1 MSGESGFQPLTEQAE
16 TIKRESDLQSENV
29 SAPERK
35 DTECCDA
42 VVRQYGD
49 AFWVCCSKCTHK
61 LGKIINVDEFM
72 SQSAFEFQVKCT
84 SCKPPNIVN
93 AKTPVEVLAF
103 NAPQEDPV

>member
-1 MSGESGFQPLTEQAE
+1 MTEQAE
-16 TIKRESDLQSENV
+16 AIKLVRDLQPEQV

-35 DTECCDA
+35 DRECCNA

-84 SCKPPNIVN
+84 SCKMINIVN
-93 AKTPVEVLAF
+93 AKTPVEVPAF
-103 NAPQEDPV
+103 NAPQKDPV